1 MSRSQ
6 REEKGGKRVKKEQ
19 RPSRRGVRRMFL
31 TCCILAIILLALW
44 QTGMLPFPGQTSDP
58 TPPSGITSAEPDT
71 SAPDNTQTDNSQPDK
86 SDATADQPTQ
96 SRTPPG
102 TSSWSTAGTPC
113 PRATSPS

>member
-19 RPSRRGVRRMFL
+19 RPSRRGIRWMFL

-71 SAPDNTQTDNSQPDK
+71 SAPDNSQPDK
-86 SDATADQPTQ
+86 SDATADQHYRGKKDN
-96 SRTPPG
+96 SRKIWTVYMFLVWYG
-102 TSSWSTAGTPC
+102 VYFGDQA
-113 PRATSPS
+113 A